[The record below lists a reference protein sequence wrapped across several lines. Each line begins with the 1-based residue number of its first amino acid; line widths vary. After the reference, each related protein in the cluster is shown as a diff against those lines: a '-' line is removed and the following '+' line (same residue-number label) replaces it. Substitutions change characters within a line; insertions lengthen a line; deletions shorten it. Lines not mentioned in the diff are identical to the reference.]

1 MNRPM
6 ALFASAGVDAEVEIA
21 VRSGTLHGEAV
32 SILFGEEQVTLEF
45 YDVASLER
53 LRDVA
58 AEGARRLRAVI
69 EASARADAAEA
80 AAAPARRAGR
90 GRTACAGD

>member
-1 MNRPM
+1 M

-21 VRSGTLHGEAV
+21 VRSGALGGEAV

-58 AEGARRLRAVI
+58 AEGARRLRTVI
-69 EASARADAAEA
+69 EAGAAEEA
-80 AAAPARRAGR
+80 AADGAVAAADRPVELD
-90 GRTACAGD
+90 RTC